1 MKRNITVSVDGVKQ
15 FSSISIEEAKEK
27 AKDFSP
33 YYNIGNTFY
42 NERNEILVE
51 CKKSELPLGFDLED
65 LIAFLNEIHSKF
77 GNMPVLYY
85 AAETGCF
92 KRFSLCDID
101 IVKSYFTLA
110 GNLAVSSM
118 DIKNEK
124 ALSFFH
130 T

>member
-15 FSSISIEEAKEK
+15 SSSISIEEAKEK

-77 GNMPVLYY
+77 GNMPVLYH

-92 KRFSLCDID
+92 KRFSLHDID

>member
-1 MKRNITVSVDGVKQ
+1 MKRNITVSIDGVKQ
-15 FSSISIEEAKEK
+15 SSSISIKEAKEK
-27 AKDFSP
+27 AKSFSP
-33 YYNIGNTFY
+33 YYNEDNTFY
-42 NERNEILVE
+42 KERNEILKE
-51 CKKSELPLGFDLED
+51 CKKSELPIGFDLED

-77 GNMPVLYY
+77 GNMPILYY

-92 KRFSLCDID
+92 ERFSLYDID

-110 GNLAVSSM
+110 GNLSEVTM